1 MEEEKLIIK
10 KNSDDYISANA
21 QRYEILSNLYNI
33 NKDSYQEIIQ
43 QIKDHSDLFFKD
55 HSSSILFFY
64 FITQTAK
71 YKFKDLELILDICV
85 SFSSEIKRN
94 NTTDTELITICYNFS
109 NGLNYLFN
117 KNFFTIESI
126 VEKSITC
133 DQIFIT
139 FLPEIEKYDSE
150 YARLREKR
158 LLSNP
163 ESNSNQKIIKYFQ
176 FVKSNP
182 DHHISYRQLN
192 YHPSPLHKS
201 IRDDDVETFQSLLSK
216 NNFSV
221 NHKIEQSFYERLKM
235 LIDDNL
241 SLIQVAAFY
250 GSINIFKF
258 LWMQKNI
265 EIDDNLLSYAYAG
278 ENIEIIHI
286 CEQKC
291 PLTDA
296 FLQPIFIHRTDLLDY
311 YLDNFGDEIIEKYD
325 VIRYHLKNYAID
337 EDNLYDKL
345 NYKGLSIA
353 LFTVNFDVL
362 KFCLPKIVYILRNI
376 ENTDKI
382 FYNSSTRLLENCIF
396 DFEMFKFL
404 FSQRKENVKKSE
416 VKNYF
421 LALKE
426 CIYYSANDATKY
438 ILNELNEDKKH
449 FSYAFINSIMCN
461 NDVISNYILDL
472 QLNEDRNDKD
482 SLFNFMVDD
491 ININLLLHA
500 MKHYN
505 EDVVVKL
512 LKLYK
517 IIHESQDLLLFVASL
532 NENLSSKMIM
542 SLIDRISEFLP
553 SGQLTEMANIFKD
566 LGGLDISDQI
576 FNKVSK

>member
-376 ENTDKI
+376 ENTDC
-382 FYNSSTRLLENCIF
+382 LLENCIF

-449 FSYAFINSIMCN
+449 FSYAFINSIMYN

-576 FNKVSK
+576 LNKVSK